1 MLQCSLLVEKYC
13 SNSNLKNGDGE
24 AVGVSFWG
32 VFSLKLVLKK
42 PLEMLSEK
50 IEEREREKEHITE
63 RVGEKAGGDQVS
75 LEGQS
80 WRRSAFTKQ
89 QRLLTPRLGQIGLT
103 FFFFS
108 LFSCFDSTL
117 LL

>member
-13 SNSNLKNGDGE
+13 SNSNIKNGDGE
-24 AVGVSFWG
+24 VVGVGFWG

-50 IEEREREKEHITE
+50 IEEREREKEHSRE
-63 RVGEKAGGDQVS
+63 REGEKAGGDQEL

-80 WRRSAFTKQ
+80 RRRSAFTKQ
-89 QRLLTPRLGQIGLT
+89 QRLLITRIG
-103 FFFFS
+103 
-108 LFSCFDSTL
+108 
-117 LL
+117 